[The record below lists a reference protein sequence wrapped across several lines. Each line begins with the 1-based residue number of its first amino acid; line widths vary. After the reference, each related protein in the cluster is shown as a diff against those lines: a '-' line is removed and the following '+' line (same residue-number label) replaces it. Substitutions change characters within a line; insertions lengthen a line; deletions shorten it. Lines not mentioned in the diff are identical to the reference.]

1 MRGRGGSEG
10 EWYAF
15 AREAPDGYDT
25 IEWAAAQPWSSGKV
39 GTMGTSYMAATQ
51 SAAATLNPPHLAAM
65 FITEGPSNYYH
76 CSMRHNGALEQ
87 RFLIYAFHMAVTSPE
102 ARANPA
108 LRLALMEAR
117 TNLGQWLRRLPLKR
131 GATPLRMLP
140 SYEQWAIDLQT
151 RAVYDEYWL
160 QRGYAINEYY
170 AEHADVPT
178 VYFGAWYDSYAR
190 ATTENF
196 RRTEPSQALAPAPGD
211 GSVDARRA
219 RRRGLCRRRQLRHRS
234 ARALQRSCA
243 FDGSTSGSRGWTPAS
258 STIRR

>member
-1 MRGRGGSEG
+1 
-10 EWYAF
+10 
-15 AREAPDGYDT
+15 
-25 IEWAAAQPWSSGKV
+25 
-39 GTMGTSYMAATQ
+39 MGTSYMAATQ

-108 LRLALMEAR
+108 LCLALMEAR

-131 GATPLRMLP
+131 GATPLRLLP

-160 QRGYAINEYY
+160 QRGYAISEYY

-178 VYFGAWYDSYAR
+178 VYFGSWYDSYAR

-196 RRTEPSQALAPAPGD
+196 VALEHHFADVPFWDDFIDGVPKPIIQHGYIPVPEAPGLGFTVNEEAIKAHLIPD
-211 GSVDARRA
+211 DPGYFEPTPEWDS
-219 RRRGLCRRRQLRHRS
+219 
-234 ARALQRSCA
+234 QRSW
-243 FDGSTSGSRGWTPAS
+243 DRLWS
-258 STIRR
+258 